1 MLAMHALTWSACKWR
16 RHRSVLCNNLL
27 SRWGVKVYDAG
38 DVIHMYESNSHLWPS
53 MATCKCIPSHGPQH
67 KESRTQIQPA
77 TCSLMVMGSID
88 HPFALWLPST
98 LFSKKCHFC
107 DMLLIAVKCKFKQW
121 QLEVTRNRKKQL
133 KRKNFRRQ
141 LLSSRAR
148 TSKRSQT
155 RSFQLCDTKCDSIVA
170 SNTKV
175 LH

>member
-67 KESRTQIQPA
+67 KESRTQIQPP

-107 DMLLIAVKCKFKQW
+107 DMLLIAVKCKFKQTKW
-121 QLEVTRNRKKQL
+121 HVIGKNCLNETFDVIHFPQEQEPARGPKHKAFNFAIENVTQ
-133 KRKNFRRQ
+133 
-141 LLSSRAR
+141 
-148 TSKRSQT
+148 
-155 RSFQLCDTKCDSIVA
+155 
-170 SNTKV
+170 
-175 LH
+175 

>member
-67 KESRTQIQPA
+67 KESRTQIQPP

-133 KRKNFRRQ
+133 KRKKLPSSATFLKSKNQ
-141 LLSSRAR
+141 QEVPNKKLSTLRYKMWLNS
-148 TSKRSQT
+148 
-155 RSFQLCDTKCDSIVA
+155 SI
-170 SNTKV
+170 
-175 LH
+175 